1 MFIPKTKKIK
11 NKKYLIYVASKQCAL
26 ELLSHDWCQG
36 AVQAHHLLKPYDG
49 KRGMGMKAGDN
60 NCIPLCQFH
69 HAKLHDSKGNEDEY
83 WRMFGLDTDFGRV
96 QARMLWESWDGKKS

>member
-1 MFIPKTKKIK
+1 
-11 NKKYLIYVASKQCAL
+11 
-26 ELLSHDWCQG
+26 
-36 AVQAHHLLKPYDG
+36 
-49 KRGMGMKAGDN
+49 MKAGDN